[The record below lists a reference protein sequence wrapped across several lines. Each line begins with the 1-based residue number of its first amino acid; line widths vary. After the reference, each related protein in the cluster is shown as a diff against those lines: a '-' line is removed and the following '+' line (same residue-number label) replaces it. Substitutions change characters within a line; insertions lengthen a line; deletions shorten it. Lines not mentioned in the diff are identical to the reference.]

1 MQSAKWAVTKLMKKL
16 IKRTQQNRAARMA
29 FLLLGLFIGITT
41 AAAQDLHCTVIDAQT
56 QDTIAYANATYRSLK
71 IATCGRPVRQIHH
84 ARHNGQMLEVTAVA
98 TSHAR

>member
-16 IKRTQQNRAARMA
+16 IKRTQQNRVARKP

-71 IATCGRPVRQIHH
+71 IATAGDQYGKFTI
-84 ARHNGQMLEVTAVA
+84 